1 MIHIL
6 LLIAKVLGILI
17 LILVGL
23 LLSAALLVLFVP
35 VRYRI
40 QGFWKEERAGEGKIS
55 WLFGAV
61 SLQAGYGGTKKDFWA
76 GIRLFGRKLWE
87 MGADEEEKCSQVCE
101 EEITELERELK
112 EELLGTEPKEESQTC
127 PEEKSRPDPKPQSQP
142 EKKPGNNSGRDT
154 PSPVASRLTR
164 SFEKLKFSFR
174 SFCDKLK
181 NIRAFISEKK
191 GWLEDEK
198 NQASLKLLWK
208 QTGRFLRHILPRRG
222 NGAMTF
228 GFDDPYRTGQ
238 LLSAAALIYPVCSG
252 RVEICPVF
260 DESVFEAEGD
270 FCGRIRAAYVLW
282 LGVGVLKDRHTRRML
297 FGFLK

>member
-112 EELLGTEPKEESQTC
+112 E
-127 PEEKSRPDPKPQSQP
+127 
-142 EKKPGNNSGRDT
+142 
-154 PSPVASRLTR
+154 
-164 SFEKLKFSFR
+164 
-174 SFCDKLK
+174 
-181 NIRAFISEKK
+181 
-191 GWLEDEK
+191 
-198 NQASLKLLWK
+198 
-208 QTGRFLRHILPRRG
+208 
-222 NGAMTF
+222 
-228 GFDDPYRTGQ
+228 
-238 LLSAAALIYPVCSG
+238 
-252 RVEICPVF
+252 
-260 DESVFEAEGD
+260 
-270 FCGRIRAAYVLW
+270 
-282 LGVGVLKDRHTRRML
+282 
-297 FGFLK
+297 